1 MVLLWWLLSA
11 AELLG
16 VLQSTSCFVDAKYPL
31 WFGVEGQKGQRAL
44 PCARE
49 FVSAEFLVL
58 NINFSVVR
66 ENNCLGLV
74 GQVLLY

>member
-1 MVLLWWLLSA
+1 MPNTLF
-11 AELLG
+11 
-16 VLQSTSCFVDAKYPL
+16 CFGL
-31 WFGVEGQKGQRAL
+31 EGQKGQRAL
-44 PCARE
+44 PSTGE

-74 GQVLLY
+74 GQILLC